1 MIISLIVAAGTNNAI
16 GKDNRLLW
24 HLPQD
29 LKFFK
34 NTTWAMPVIMGRK
47 TFESVGKKPL
57 PGRLNII
64 LSGSKDSVE
73 EGELIKYAS
82 DANAALQI
90 ARDYGSKEV
99 FVAGGAQIYR
109 QFMPFANR
117 IYMTRVH
124 AHFDADTFFPEW
136 DPMEWELIENKDF
149 NVDDKHAYPF
159 SIQRWER
166 KNANT
171 VSADN

>member
-16 GKDNRLLW
+16 GKNNQLLW

-64 LSGSKDSVE
+64 LSRQQSQEPETDLLRFAKNNE
-73 EGELIKYAS
+73 EALLIAK
-82 DANAALQI
+82 NF
-90 ARDYGSKEV
+90 GTKEV
-99 FVAGGAQIYR
+99 FVAGGAQIYQ
-109 QFMPFANR
+109 QFFDKADK

-124 AHFDADTFFPEW
+124 AHFEADTFFSDINPEYW
-136 DPMEWELIENKDF
+136 QLIQSNDF
-149 NVDDKHAYPF
+149 NADDKHAYSF
-159 SIQRWER
+159 SIQSWQRISPTDAE
-166 KNANT
+166 
-171 VSADN
+171 

>member
-16 GKDNRLLW
+16 GRDNQLLW

-47 TFESVGKKPL
+47 TFESVGCKPL

-64 LSGSKDSVE
+64 LSRQPSAEPISDLLVFATDSDQA
-73 EGELIKYAS
+73 IKFATEFG
-82 DANAALQI
+82 A
-90 ARDYGSKEV
+90 KEV
-99 FVAGGAQIYR
+99 FVAGGAEIYR
-109 QFMPFANR
+109 QFLPVANK

-124 AHFDADTFFPEW
+124 ANFEADTFFPDIDSGEW
-136 DPMEWELIENKDF
+136 TLKQNRDF
-149 NVDDKHAYPF
+149 PSDEKHAYSF
-159 SIQRWER
+159 SIQEWH
-166 KNANT
+166 KH
-171 VSADN
+171 